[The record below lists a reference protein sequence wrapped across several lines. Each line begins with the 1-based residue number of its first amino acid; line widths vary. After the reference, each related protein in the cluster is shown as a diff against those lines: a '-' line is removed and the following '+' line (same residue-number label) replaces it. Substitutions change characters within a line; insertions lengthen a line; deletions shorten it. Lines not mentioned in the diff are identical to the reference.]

1 MGIACLAVMHSRS
14 KFMRKNMAAVDVLNS
29 SGKKVSE
36 TQLPDQI
43 FNTPIKKSVLHQV
56 VRSQLAAKREGTAAC
71 KTRAMVKGS
80 TKKLFRQKGT
90 GNARAGS
97 VKSPLRK
104 GGGVIFGP
112 SQRSFA
118 IKVPKKVKK
127 LALKMALS
135 SKMEDNTIFVIDDF
149 NLEAIKTK
157 ELANVL
163 NSLELSD
170 LLIVSDT
177 EDTNLLLSSR
187 NIPDIKVIRTEGLNV
202 YDILKF
208 KNLLLVE
215 STIQNIQGRLS

>member
-1 MGIACLAVMHSRS
+1 
-14 KFMRKNMAAVDVLNS
+14 MAAVDVLNS
-29 SGKKVSE
+29 AGNKVSE
-36 TQLPDQI
+36 AELIDEI
-43 FNTPIKKSVLHQV
+43 FNIPVKTSVLHEV
-56 VRSQLAAKREGTAAC
+56 VRSQLAAKREGTAAS

-112 SQRSFA
+112 SPRSYA
-118 IKVPKKVKK
+118 YKVPKKVRR

-135 SKMEDNTIFVIDDF
+135 SKVQESSLYVIDELK
-149 NLEAIKTK
+149 LEEIKTK
-157 ELANVL
+157 VL
-163 NSLELSD
+163 SEVLGTLNLQD
-170 LLIVSDT
+170 LLIVSDS
-177 EDTNLLLSSR
+177 EDMNLALSSR
-187 NIPDIKVIRTEGLNV
+187 NIPDVKVIKTAGLNV

-215 STIQNIQGRLS
+215 STIKNIEGRLS

>member
-1 MGIACLAVMHSRS
+1 
-14 KFMRKNMAAVDVLNS
+14 MAAVEVLNS
-29 SGKKVSE
+29 TGAKVSE
-36 TQLPDQI
+36 IELPDEI
-43 FNTPIKKSVLHQV
+43 FSIPVKTSVLHEV
-56 VRSQLAAKREGTAAC
+56 VRSQLVSKREGTAAS
-71 KTRAMVKGS
+71 KTRGMISGS

-112 SQRSFA
+112 SPRSYE
-118 IKVPKKVKK
+118 IKVPKKVRK

-135 SKMEDNTIFVIDDF
+135 AKVSDSQLFVIDA
-149 NLEAIKTK
+149 LELEEIKTK
-157 ELANVL
+157 ALVNVL
-163 NSLELSD
+163 SVLKLDD

-177 EDTNLLLSSR
+177 DDTKLALSSR
-187 NIPDIKVIRTEGLNV
+187 NIPDVKVIKTEGLNV

-215 STIQNIQGRLS
+215 SSIENIKGRLS

>member
-1 MGIACLAVMHSRS
+1 
-14 KFMRKNMAAVDVLNS
+14 
-29 SGKKVSE
+29 
-36 TQLPDQI
+36 
-43 FNTPIKKSVLHQV
+43 
-56 VRSQLAAKREGTAAC
+56 
-71 KTRAMVKGS
+71 MVKGS

-112 SQRSFA
+112 SQRSYA

-135 SKMEDNTIFVIDDF
+135 SKVEDNTVYVIDDF
-149 NLEAIKTK
+149 NLETIKTK
-157 ELANVL
+157 ALVKVLETLA
-163 NSLELSD
+163 LSD
-170 LLIVSDT
+170 LLIVSDA

-187 NIPDIKVIRTEGLNV
+187 NVSDIKVIKTEGLNV

-215 STIQNIQGRLS
+215 STIKNIEGRLS

>member
-1 MGIACLAVMHSRS
+1 
-14 KFMRKNMAAVDVLNS
+14 MAAVDVLNS
-29 SGKKVSE
+29 AGKKVSE
-36 TQLPDQI
+36 TQLPDEI
-43 FNTPIKKSVLHQV
+43 FNTPIKISVLHQV
-56 VRSQLAAKREGTAAC
+56 VRSQLVAKREGTAAC

-112 SQRSFA
+112 SQRSYA
-118 IKVPKKVKK
+118 IKVPKKVRK

-135 SKMEDNTIFVIDDF
+135 SKVEDNTIYVIDEF

-157 ELANVL
+157 EFVSVL
-163 NSLELSD
+163 KALELSD
-170 LLIVSDT
+170 LLIVSDA

-187 NIPDIKVIRTEGLNV
+187 NIADVKVIKTEGLNV
-202 YDILKF
+202 VDILKF
-208 KNLLLVE
+208 KNLLLIE
-215 STIQNIQGRLS
+215 STIKNIEGRLS

>member
-1 MGIACLAVMHSRS
+1 
-14 KFMRKNMAAVDVLNS
+14 MAAVEVLNS
-29 SGKKVSE
+29 TGAKVSE
-36 TQLPDQI
+36 VELPDEI
-43 FNTPIKKSVLHQV
+43 FSIPVKTGVLHEV
-56 VRSQLAAKREGTAAC
+56 VRSQLVSKREGTAAS
-71 KTRAMVKGS
+71 KTRGMISGS

-112 SQRSFA
+112 SPRSYE
-118 IKVPKKVKK
+118 IKVPKKVRK

-135 SKMEDNTIFVIDDF
+135 AKVSDSRLFVIDA
-149 NLEAIKTK
+149 LELEEIKTK
-157 ELANVL
+157 ALADL
-163 NSLELSD
+163 LSTLKLDD

-177 EDTNLLLSSR
+177 DDTKLALSSR
-187 NIPDIKVIRTEGLNV
+187 NIPDVKVIKTEGLNV

-215 STIQNIQGRLS
+215 SSIENIKGRLS

>member
-1 MGIACLAVMHSRS
+1 
-14 KFMRKNMAAVDVLNS
+14 MAAVDVLNS
-29 SGKKVSE
+29 AGKKVSE
-36 TQLPDQI
+36 AQLSDEI
-43 FNTPIKKSVLHQV
+43 FNTPIKTSVLHEV
-56 VRSQLAAKREGTAAC
+56 VRSQLASKREGTAAC

-80 TKKLFRQKGT
+80 TRKLFRQKGT

-112 SQRSFA
+112 TQRSYA
-118 IKVPKKVKK
+118 IKVPKKVRK

-135 SKMEDNTIFVIDDF
+135 SKLEDKNIYVIDQF

-163 NSLELSD
+163 KTLELSD
-170 LLIVSDT
+170 LLIVSDA

-187 NIPDIKVIRTEGLNV
+187 NIPDIKVIKTEGLNV

-215 STIQNIQGRLS
+215 STIKNIEGRLS

>member
-1 MGIACLAVMHSRS
+1 
-14 KFMRKNMAAVDVLNS
+14 MAAVEVLNS
-29 SGKKVSE
+29 TGAKVSE
-36 TQLPDQI
+36 VELPDEI
-43 FNTPIKKSVLHQV
+43 FSIPVKTSVLHEV
-56 VRSQLAAKREGTAAC
+56 VRSQLVSKRVGTAAS
-71 KTRAMVKGS
+71 KTRGMISGS

-112 SQRSFA
+112 SPRSYE
-118 IKVPKKVKK
+118 IKVPKKVRK

-135 SKMEDNTIFVIDDF
+135 AKVSDSQLFVIDA
-149 NLEAIKTK
+149 LELEEIKTK
-157 ELANVL
+157 ALAKVL
-163 NSLELSD
+163 SALNLDD

-177 EDTNLLLSSR
+177 DDTKLTLSSR
-187 NIPDIKVIRTEGLNV
+187 NIPDVKVIKTEGLNV

-215 STIQNIQGRLS
+215 SSIENIKGRLS

>member
-1 MGIACLAVMHSRS
+1 
-14 KFMRKNMAAVDVLNS
+14 MAAVDVLNS
-29 SGKKVSE
+29 AGEKVSE
-36 TQLPDQI
+36 AQLSEEI
-43 FNTPIKKSVLHQV
+43 FNTPIKTSVLHQV
-56 VRSQLAAKREGTAAC
+56 VRSQLVAKREGTAAV
-71 KTRAMVKGS
+71 KTRGMVKGS

-112 SQRSFA
+112 SQRSYA
-118 IKVPKKVKK
+118 IKVPKKVRK

-135 SKMEDNTIFVIDDF
+135 SKVEDKTIYVIDDF
-149 NLEAIKTK
+149 KLEAIKTK
-157 ELANVL
+157 DLASIL
-163 NSLELSD
+163 KTLDLSD
-170 LLIVSDT
+170 LLIVSDA

-187 NIPDIKVIRTEGLNV
+187 NIPDVKVIKTEGLNV

-215 STIQNIQGRLS
+215 DTIKNIEGRLS